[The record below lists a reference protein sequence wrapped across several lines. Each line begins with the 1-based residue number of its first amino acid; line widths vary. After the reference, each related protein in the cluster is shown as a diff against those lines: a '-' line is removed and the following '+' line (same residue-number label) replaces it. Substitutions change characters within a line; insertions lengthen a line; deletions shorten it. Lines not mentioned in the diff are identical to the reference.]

1 MRWGR
6 PLSRER
12 AVAVAGDLPAEDL
25 GGDDPGGEEFA
36 VEGGL
41 RFGVP

>member
-6 PLSRER
+6 PLSREQ
-12 AVAVAGDLPAEDL
+12 AVAVAGDLPAEDP
-25 GGDDPGGEEFA
+25 GGGDPGGEEFA